1 MNDPERVLAEAEKA
15 GVDVMRLKRNLELTP
30 DERLAQFLKALAWL
44 EWASQARRKTLAY
57 QPLPASIK
65 NLPGDSMQPEALI
78 TAWNAHEVKYVIVGG
93 FAAVL
98 QGARY
103 VTQDV
108 DFCYA
113 RDEENLSRL
122 LQALEQFHPIIRTHP
137 AIPFD
142 LPALRANPNFTLD
155 TEVGE
160 LDLLAAIDGLGD
172 YMEVVGH
179 AAVFEVQGQ
188 SCHVLSLE
196 GLIAS
201 KSVLKRRK
209 DVQLLEELRALAA
222 LKKQDR

>member
-1 MNDPERVLAEAEKA
+1 MN
-15 GVDVMRLKRNLELTP
+15 
-30 DERLAQFLKALAWL
+30 
-44 EWASQARRKTLAY
+44 
-57 QPLPASIK
+57 
-65 NLPGDSMQPEALI
+65 PEALI
-78 TAWNAHEVKYVIVGG
+78 TALNAHEVKYVIVGG

-98 QGARY
+98 QGASY
-103 VTQDV
+103 ITQDV

-113 RDEENLSRL
+113 RDEENLARL
-122 LQALEQFHPIIRTHP
+122 LQALEPFHPVIRTNP
-137 AIPFD
+137 DLPFD
-142 LPALRANPNFTLD
+142 LPTLRANPNFTLD
-155 TEVGE
+155 TNVGE

-172 YMEVVGH
+172 YAEVASH
-179 AAVFEVQGQ
+179 AEVFEVQGQ